1 MWVTHPRIRG
11 TFADMHSSTDATTAA
26 NIARIAD
33 EKHIHIAQLGRATR
47 GLSEERLRAYLVHGK
62 GSLIPAE
69 VAAIADTLG
78 VAPSDL
84 LRGVAA

>member
-1 MWVTHPRIRG
+1 
-11 TFADMHSSTDATTAA
+11 MHSSTDAITAK

-33 EKHIHIAQLGRATR
+33 EKKVRIAQLGRVTR

-69 VAAIADTLG
+69 VAAIAEALG

-84 LRGVAA
+84 TQGIAA

>member
-1 MWVTHPRIRG
+1 MRG
-11 TFADMHSSTDATTAA
+11 TVTDMHSSTDAITAK

-33 EKHIHIAQLGRATR
+33 EKKVRIAQLGRVTR

-69 VAAIADTLG
+69 VAAIAEALG

-84 LRGVAA
+84 TQGIAA

>member
-1 MWVTHPRIRG
+1 
-11 TFADMHSSTDATTAA
+11 MHSSIDAITAR
-26 NIARIAD
+26 NIARLAD
-33 EKHIHIAQLGRATR
+33 EKHVPIAQLARATR
-47 GLSEERLRAYLVHGK
+47 GLSEERIRAYLVHGK

-84 LRGVAA
+84 LRAAA